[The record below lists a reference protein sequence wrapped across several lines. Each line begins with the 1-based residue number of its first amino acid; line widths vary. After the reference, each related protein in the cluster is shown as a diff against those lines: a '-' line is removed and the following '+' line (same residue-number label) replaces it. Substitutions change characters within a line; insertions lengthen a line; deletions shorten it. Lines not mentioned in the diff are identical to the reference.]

1 MTHDND
7 ILNQGL
13 AFALEWGEHWLEP
26 IQERLGKVYPHLT
39 TEELDS
45 YNRLCKQAA
54 SDGNALIFKVV
65 YEDAEDFYSEKNR
78 RLWKKTMLE
87 TYPWMNEENLS
98 RSYSQSCYYAM
109 K

>member
-13 AFALEWGEHWLEP
+13 ALALEWGQSWLEP
-26 IQERLGKVYPHLT
+26 IQKRLGRIYPHLT

-45 YNRLCKQAA
+45 YNKLCKEVA
-54 SDGNALIFKVV
+54 DYGNDLIYELDEDPFKNN
-65 YEDAEDFYSEKNR
+65 EKCFH
-78 RLWKKTMLE
+78 LWKTAMLDK
-87 TYPWMNEENLS
+87 YPWINEENLS
-98 RSYSQSCYYAM
+98 RSFSQSCYYAM